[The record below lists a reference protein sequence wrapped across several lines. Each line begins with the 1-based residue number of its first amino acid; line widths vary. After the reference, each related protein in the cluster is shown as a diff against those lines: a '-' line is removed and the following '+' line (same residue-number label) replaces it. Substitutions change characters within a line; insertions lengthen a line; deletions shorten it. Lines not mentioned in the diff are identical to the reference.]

1 MTSDAYRLRFIY
13 FLIAGT
19 GLVAVARAMSLSFLA
34 VKLQQSFGLG
44 PAAIGMLLGIG
55 PLLGALAAPFAGTIS
70 DRIGRQRVLVLALV
84 ITAVSLVAMGL
95 AQSVEAFC
103 AAQIIS
109 AVAIAIYEP
118 VSRALMS
125 DVCPPEHRL
134 KYFSWRYSAVNA
146 GWAVGPL
153 IGVAAGT
160 AFAVLFT
167 TAGIVYAVFAL
178 ALNML
183 SIPTEASA
191 APAPDKPARPSVLQ
205 SMAAAMRDP
214 RLAFF
219 VAGGIFAT
227 AVYGQWSATLAP
239 YLSTMDGGIE
249 IFAYLV
255 SINGA
260 VVLLGSAIARRCI
273 ERVGALNA
281 LVIGCLLF
289 FAGEIGFLLSPGF
302 LGLAIAMVIFTIGE
316 IFVVPSEYML
326 VDGIATASNRGSYFG
341 AHSFA
346 MIGNF
351 FGPALGGMML
361 AAFGASGMFLLFA
374 GFAAISALMFAI
386 GTRMPPPRTL
396 ESYVQPSTRLTS
408 VVERRLVGVALSR

>member
-1 MTSDAYRLRFIY
+1 MTSEAYRLRFIC

-19 GLVAVARAMSLSFLA
+19 GLVTVARAMSLSFLA

-44 PAAIGMLLGIG
+44 PAAIGLLLGIG

-70 DRIGRQRVLVLALV
+70 DRVGRRRVLVLALV
-84 ITAVSLVAMGL
+84 ITAASLVAMGF
-95 AQSVEAFC
+95 AQSAEAFC

-109 AVAIAIYEP
+109 AIAIAIHEP

-125 DVCPPEHRL
+125 DVCPPQHRL
-134 KYFSWRYSAVNA
+134 KYFSWRYGVING

-167 TAGIVYAVFAL
+167 TAGVIYVLFAIVL
-178 ALNML
+178 SML
-183 SIPTEASA
+183 SVPAEASA
-191 APAPDKPARPSVLQ
+191 PVPASDKRAEPSFLQ
-205 SMAAAMRDP
+205 SMAVALRDP

-219 VAGGIFAT
+219 VAGGILIT

-239 YLSTMDGGIE
+239 YLSGREGGVE
-249 IFAYLV
+249 MFAYLV

-260 VVLLGSAIARRCI
+260 VVLLGSVTARRWI
-273 ERVGALNA
+273 EWLGALNA
-281 LVIGCLLF
+281 VVIGCLLF
-289 FAGEIGFLLSPGF
+289 FAGEIGFLWSASF
-302 LGLAIAMVIFTIGE
+302 LGLAIAMVIFTMGE
-316 IFVVPSEYML
+316 VLLVPAEYIL
-326 VDGIATASNRGSYFG
+326 VDGIALSSNRGSYFG

-346 MIGNF
+346 TIGNF

-361 AAFGASGMFLLFA
+361 AAFGAAGMFLLFA
-374 GFAAISALMFAI
+374 GFAAASAVMYMI
-386 GTRMPPPRTL
+386 GTRMPPPKTLADRVRT
-396 ESYVQPSTRLTS
+396 SQASNAIM
-408 VVERRLVGVALSR
+408 ERQLVRVG